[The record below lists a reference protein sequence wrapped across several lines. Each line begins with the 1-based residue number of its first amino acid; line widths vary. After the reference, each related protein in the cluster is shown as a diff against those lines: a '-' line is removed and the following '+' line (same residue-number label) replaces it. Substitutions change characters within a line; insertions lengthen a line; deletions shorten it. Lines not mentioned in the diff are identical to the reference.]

1 MRTPRSTCDP
11 RVASL
16 TCYDAHRMIGC
27 AAVRL
32 CGWLCDR
39 AIVRTAKL
47 KPRNH
52 EPRSVNHQTAKPVNQ
67 EPRNPVK
74 HQTAKPVNQ
83 EPRKPVKH
91 QTAKKTVGITSY
103 ACSHES
109 MIYEIAFPQVR
120 SVGCW
125 VARLM
130 VWDGVEASWWK
141 LFRWRGDGGPG
152 RRSLRASGSSPAGAG
167 GGGAASGGPG
177 VRMGGRGETSGE
189 PWRLWGRVPPWCPP
203 ARGMSRPTA
212 GRWGAGGRG
221 FSGMGSASVIIC
233 GQPAFGLPG
242 GRASAGMLVVS
253 GAGAARCCFSLG
265 AASFVALDP
274 RVGRAAD
281 VMLVCETSRLAAGS
295 QCHGSAPRGW

>member
-1 MRTPRSTCDP
+1 
-11 RVASL
+11 
-16 TCYDAHRMIGC
+16 MIGC

-52 EPRSVNHQTAKPVNQ
+52 EPRNPVNHQTAKPVNQ

-152 RRSLRASGSSPAGAG
+152 RRSLRASCSSPAGAG

-221 FSGMGSASVIIC
+221 FSGMGLRERDHLR
-233 GQPAFGLPG
+233 PAGVWSSRRPG
-242 GRASAGMLVVS
+242 VGWHARRQRRRG
-253 GAGAARCCFSLG
+253 GALLFELG

-281 VMLVCETSRLAAGS
+281 VMLVCEASRLAAGS